1 LWDPLAFQKDVTH
14 AAKDEATS
22 ALDSTSEKMIQKTI
36 DDLGKTLPKQFGAF
50 VESGE
55 PMRTHGNPSEPV
67 GTTHGNPG
75 KASVL

>member
-1 LWDPLAFQKDVTH
+1 MWDPLAFQKDVTH

-22 ALDSTSEKMIQKTI
+22 ALDSASEKMIQKTI

-55 PMRTHGNPSEPV
+55 PMGTHANPWKPIGTRVKPWEPRE
-67 GTTHGNPG
+67 G
-75 KASVL
+75 